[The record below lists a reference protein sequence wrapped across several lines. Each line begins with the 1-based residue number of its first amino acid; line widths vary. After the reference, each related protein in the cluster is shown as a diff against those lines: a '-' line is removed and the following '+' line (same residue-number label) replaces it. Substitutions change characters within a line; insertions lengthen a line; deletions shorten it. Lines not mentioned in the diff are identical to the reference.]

1 MEGSGECCSGQVMD
15 KSAADEGKPEME
27 FTDVET
33 ASDNIPSSVI
43 FHVIIDILAFVLYM
57 HQQIPK

>member
-1 MEGSGECCSGQVMD
+1 MD